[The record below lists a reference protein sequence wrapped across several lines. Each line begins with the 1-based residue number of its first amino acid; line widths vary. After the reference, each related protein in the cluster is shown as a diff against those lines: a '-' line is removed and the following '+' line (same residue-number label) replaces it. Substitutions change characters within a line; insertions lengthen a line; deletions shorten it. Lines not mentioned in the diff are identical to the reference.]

1 MENKKQVIIEYYKT
15 LGSRLWYGFILKG
28 IKHFGYYPVGKE
40 NISIKEAQKLMM
52 AKVYEKLALK
62 NNPYLLDAGCGEGE
76 TAFYLADKYKIRISG
91 IDILDFNIEKAN
103 RKKEK
108 RDLKNVDFKIM
119 DYSTLDFG
127 NDTFD
132 GVYTIETLVH
142 AIDYRR
148 VLKEFWRV
156 LKPGG
161 KIVLC
166 EYTMKASSE
175 IPPKLQKIEK
185 IIIEGS
191 GMHSLPNFIHG
202 NFSKILEE
210 AGFINISIDEI
221 TKRVIPM
228 LEKFYFF
235 AFLPY
240 QLIKLFGLQKCFVNL
255 TTAAEYKNI
264 LKNDGWRYVIVSA
277 TKR

>member
-62 NNPYLLDAGCGEGE
+62 N
-76 TAFYLADKYKIRISG
+76 
-91 IDILDFNIEKAN
+91 
-103 RKKEK
+103 
-108 RDLKNVDFKIM
+108 VDFKIM

-132 GVYTIETLVH
+132 GVYAIETLVH

-264 LKNDGWRYVIVSA
+264 LKNDGWRYVIVLA